1 MAQPIFKAQPTLRDV
16 HVNRPLTDLSVAFI
30 QSSNDFIA
38 EKVFPTVNVAKQSD
52 QYFVYPRDNWNRS
65 QAEKRAP
72 ATESAGSGW
81 ELSTDSYRAD
91 KYAIHKDVADDI
103 RANADAAINIDSE
116 ATQWVTQQC
125 MLIKDIT
132 WAAEYFTTT
141 VWDTDLTG
149 VSGAPGAGEFQQW
162 NESGSTPIEDI
173 SAQMI
178 AVKEATG
185 FMPNSLVLSSNVWNV
200 LKNHAQFTDRIKFT
214 QTGIVTNDLIAAVL
228 DLERVMV
235 GWAIQNTAV
244 EGATEASEFI
254 LSTNAALLVYAAP
267 SPGLLTPS
275 GGYTFAWS
283 GLLGAGAFGNRIKTF
298 RMEHLEADRVE
309 CEVAFDT
316 KLVAASLGVFFT
328 TAVA

>member
-1 MAQPIFKAQPTLRDV
+1 
-16 HVNRPLTDLSVAFI
+16 
-30 QSSNDFIA
+30 
-38 EKVFPTVNVAKQSD
+38 
-52 QYFVYPRDNWNRS
+52 
-65 QAEKRAP
+65 
-72 ATESAGSGW
+72 
-81 ELSTDSYRAD
+81 
-91 KYAIHKDVADDI
+91 
-103 RANADAAINIDSE
+103 
-116 ATQWVTQQC
+116 
-125 MLIKDIT
+125 MLIKDVT
-132 WAAEYFTTT
+132 WAVQYFRTT

-185 FMPNSLVLSSNVWNV
+185 FMPNTLVLAPAVWNV

-214 QTGIVTNDLIAAVL
+214 QLGIVSVDLIAAVL
-228 DLERVMV
+228 DLERVLV
-235 GWAIQNTAV
+235 GWAIQNTAI
-244 EGATEASEFI
+244 EGATETNSFI
-254 LSTNAALLVYAAP
+254 LSAQSALLVYSAP

-309 CEVAFDT
+309 AEVAFDL
-316 KLVAASLGVFFT
+316 KLVAASLGVFYDG
-328 TAVA
+328 AVA